1 MTLVGKFER
10 KDNEGFLVG
19 YSVNSKAFRVF
30 NSRTRK
36 VEENMHIKFLE
47 NKPNVAGRGPE
58 WLFDI
63 DSLTKSMNHKPVTAG
78 NQTNND
84 AGIEINVN
92 AGKARQEKAS
102 DHEFILLPF
111 MHFNL
116 PLSSSTQSSDDK
128 DAGEVPGKGDEV
140 VSKGSRID
148 DQEKTYSSTQDVN
161 TTGPSINTANTNI
174 NTGCLNISTVGSND
188 PSLPSLEETG
198 IFDDVY
204 DDREVGVE
212 ADTNNLE
219 LSTIVNGCKEC
230 LSVWYNRRGGVRVS
244 TPGFEDPHFSN
255 KVYNVEKTLYGLYQA
270 PRAWYETLSTYLLEN
285 KFKRGTLDKTLFI
298 KKDRDD
304 ILLVQVYVDDI
315 IFGSTKKSLCDEFE
329 QMMQKGFQ
337 MSSMGEL
344 TFFLG
349 LQVKQED
356 GRIFISQDKYV
367 ANILKKFNFTT
378 VKITSTPM
386 KPNNALIKDAES
398 EDVDVHL
405 YRLIIRSLMYL
416 TASRP
421 DIMFVVCACARKF
434 TKGGCQFLGKRLISW
449 QCKKQ
454 TIVASSTTEAE
465 YVAAANYCGQVLW
478 IQNQMLYYGFN
489 FMNTKIY
496 IDNESTIYIVKNP
509 VFHSK
514 TKHIEIRHH
523 FIRGSYEKKLIQ
535 VIKIHTDH
543 NVAYLLT
550 KAFNVSSIEFGVKTR
565 YCRLNA
571 ARNDEF
577 YQIVDFL
584 TSSTIHYALTD
595 VNAAE
600 PVYIAGDAVNTA
612 SVIPDVSV
620 AGPYTSTAGDIFKD
634 EMTTIP
640 DTLMA
645 IRSTRPR
652 TTSVVI
658 HNVEEEPRRAT
669 PLPTVQSQDKEQ
681 AQFEREQRI
690 AKEKVTEQEAKDAA
704 LIKQMEDVQARRDAD
719 ELLVERLQQE
729 EREQFTVNEKARML
743 MKSKRFEEIQMLYE
757 REQKWINDFVPMDL
771 EVVNDSK
778 QQAESSKKRS
788 RAYHDKESIKKQKL

>member
-1 MTLVGKFER
+1 
-10 KDNEGFLVG
+10 
-19 YSVNSKAFRVF
+19 
-30 NSRTRK
+30 
-36 VEENMHIKFLE
+36 
-47 NKPNVAGRGPE
+47 
-58 WLFDI
+58 
-63 DSLTKSMNHKPVTAG
+63 
-78 NQTNND
+78 
-84 AGIEINVN
+84 
-92 AGKARQEKAS
+92 
-102 DHEFILLPF
+102 
-111 MHFNL
+111 
-116 PLSSSTQSSDDK
+116 
-128 DAGEVPGKGDEV
+128 
-140 VSKGSRID
+140 
-148 DQEKTYSSTQDVN
+148 
-161 TTGPSINTANTNI
+161 
-174 NTGCLNISTVGSND
+174 
-188 PSLPSLEETG
+188 
-198 IFDDVY
+198 
-204 DDREVGVE
+204 
-212 ADTNNLE
+212 
-219 LSTIVNGCKEC
+219 KEC

-255 KVYNVEKTLYGLYQA
+255 K
-270 PRAWYETLSTYLLEN
+270 
-285 KFKRGTLDKTLFI
+285 
-298 KKDRDD
+298 
-304 ILLVQVYVDDI
+304 
-315 IFGSTKKSLCDEFE
+315 
-329 QMMQKGFQ
+329 
-337 MSSMGEL
+337 
-344 TFFLG
+344 
-349 LQVKQED
+349 ED

-398 EDVDVHL
+398 EDTSHLHDVKRIFIYL
-405 YRLIIRSLMYL
+405 KGQPKLGLWYPKDSQFDLEAFSDSDYVGASL
-416 TASRP
+416 
-421 DIMFVVCACARKF
+421 DRKF

-535 VIKIHTDH
+535 ATAKSKTVNDVKQIHAKVDGKIMVISE
-543 NVAYLLT
+543 
-550 KAFNVSSIEFGVKTR
+550 SSVRSDLYF
-565 YCRLNA
+565 
-571 ARNDEF
+571 NDEDDITF
-577 YQIVDFL
+577 
-584 TSSTIHYALTD
+584 
-595 VNAAE
+595 
-600 PVYIAGDAVNTA
+600 YIAGDAVNTA

-743 MKSKRFEEIQMLYE
+743 
-757 REQKWINDFVPMDL
+757 VDL
-771 EVVNDSK
+771 IAK
-778 QQAESSKKRS
+778 
-788 RAYHDKESIKKQKL
+788 